1 MTGGLDTLRG
11 LTGGMGDHQRQI
23 ADAAKPSQNQAAE
36 TNKAGT
42 SALNTAA
49 QATSP
54 NASDARDAASGRPS
68 TPPASGAGGATAGAN
83 ADPNAPRA

>member
-23 ADAAKPSQNQAAE
+23 ADAAKPSQTQAGE

-54 NASDARDAASGRPS
+54 NAGHAAEVASGRPS
-68 TPPASGAGGATAGAN
+68 TPPPGGAGPATAGAN
-83 ADPNAPRA
+83 TDPNIPR